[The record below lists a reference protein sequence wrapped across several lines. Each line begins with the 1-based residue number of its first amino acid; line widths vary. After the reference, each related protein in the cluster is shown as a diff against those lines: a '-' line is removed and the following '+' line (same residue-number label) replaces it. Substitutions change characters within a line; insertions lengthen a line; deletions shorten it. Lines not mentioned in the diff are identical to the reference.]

1 MESGALLIGRGF
13 FVRKLIF
20 LAAAAGAVL
29 LAAPSGAA
37 LTLVADCNA
46 GPADILGGYGQT
58 CAGYYAGNLVNN
70 ARSADQIAALD
81 TLGFDTTGFD
91 YNSFIKLESLDGSGV
106 IDFGESLSGI
116 TYLAVHYGGGRP
128 GPAPGNNVTAF
139 YRIDLGTT
147 SVESLRLQFGASSNA
162 ILYGSTATMTPVPE
176 PATWAMM
183 LGGFGLLGAT
193 LRRRHK
199 VHGVL
204 A

>member
-1 MESGALLIGRGF
+1 M
-13 FVRKLIF
+13 RKLIF
-20 LAAAAGAVL
+20 LAAAAGAAL

-37 LTLVADCNA
+37 LTFVADCNA
-46 GPADILGGYGQT
+46 APADILGGYSQT

-91 YNSFIKLESLDGSGV
+91 YNDFTKLESLDGSGT

-116 TYLAVHYGGGRP
+116 TYIAVHYGAGRP

-147 SVESLRLQFGASSNA
+147 SVESLQLQFGASSNA
-162 ILYGSTATMTPVPE
+162 ILYGTSSPTAPIPE

-193 LRRRHK
+193 LRRRRT

>member
-1 MESGALLIGRGF
+1 M
-13 FVRKLIF
+13 RKLIF
-20 LAAAAGAVL
+20 LAAAAGAAL
-29 LAAPSGAA
+29 LASPSGAA
-37 LTLVADCNA
+37 LTFVADCNA
-46 GPADILGGYGQT
+46 APADILGGYAQS

-91 YNSFIKLESLDGSGV
+91 YNDFIKLESLDGSGTV
-106 IDFGESLSGI
+106 DFGESLSGI
-116 TYLAVHYGGGRP
+116 TYIAVHYGGGRP

-147 SVESLRLQFGASSNA
+147 SVESLQLQFGASSNA
-162 ILYGSTATMTPVPE
+162 ILYGTSTPTAPIPE

-193 LRRRHK
+193 LRRRRT
-199 VHGVL
+199 VHSVL